1 MSAAKRTVALSR
13 EEFRRLISEAI
24 VSLPPSVVERL
35 NNVEIVVKARPTS
48 EELAMA
54 GTDSGD
60 TLFGLYT
67 GIPLTARSSSYGM
80 VLPDKI
86 TLYQRSIE
94 EGCRTKREVQ
104 AQIRTTLLHEIGHH
118 VGLSED
124 DLDQAGYA

>member
-1 MSAAKRTVALSR
+1 MM
-13 EEFRRLISEAI
+13 
-24 VSLPPSVVERL
+24 ERL
-35 NNVEIVVKARPTS
+35 ANVDIVVRSRPTS

-54 GTDSGD
+54 GTDSGE

-67 GIPLTARSSSYGM
+67 GIPLTKRSSSYGM

-94 EGCRTKREVQ
+94 EGCRTKSEIQ

-118 VGLSED
+118 FGLSED
-124 DLDQAGYA
+124 ELEQAGYK